1 MSTTTTATSFVT
13 LAELL
18 SQLGDVSPIRVVME
32 PAPGT
37 ATEADLLESLDRTDR
52 LCELVDGTLVD
63 KLDCFYEGSAAELLD
78 RLGVG
83 PQRVRLTP
91 APGTATERDVLEIWE
106 REKRLCELVD
116 GILVEKTVGARESY
130 LAWRLGHLLG
140 IYLDQNDIGYGLS
153 SDGMM
158 RIAPHLVR
166 IPDVSFVSWETLG
179 AREVPDTPVPHL
191 RPDLAIEVIS
201 EGNRPKE
208 MENKLHEYFDA
219 GVPLVWYVYP
229 ETRTVRVFTSP
240 DEAVTLGVD
249 GTLDGGDVL
258 PGFRLPVA
266 RIFERLA

>member
-1 MSTTTTATSFVT
+1 MATAT
-13 LAELL
+13 
-18 SQLGDVSPIRVVME
+18 
-32 PAPGT
+32 
-37 ATEADLLESLDRTDR
+37 ATGEIET
-52 LCELVDGTLVD
+52 V
-63 KLDCFYEGSAAELLD
+63 AELLD
-78 RLGVG
+78 RLGV
-83 PQRVRLTP
+83 PPERVRLKP
-91 APGTATERDVLEIWE
+91 AIGTATEQDVLDVWARE
-106 REKRLCELVD
+106 RKLCELVE
-116 GILVEKTVGARESY
+116 GTLVEKTVGARESY
-130 LAWRLGHLLG
+130 LAWRIGHLLG
-140 IYLDQNDIGYGLS
+140 IYLDHNDIGYGLS

-179 AREVPDTPVPHL
+179 AREVPDTPIPRL

-229 ETRTVRVFTSP
+229 ETRTVHVFTSP
-240 DEAVTLGVD
+240 DEAVTLGIN

-258 PGFRLPVA
+258 PGFVLPVA